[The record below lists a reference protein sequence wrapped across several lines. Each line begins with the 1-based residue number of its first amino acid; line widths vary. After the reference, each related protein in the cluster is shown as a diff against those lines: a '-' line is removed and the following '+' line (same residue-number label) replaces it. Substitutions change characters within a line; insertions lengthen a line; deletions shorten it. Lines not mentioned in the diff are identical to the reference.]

1 MPWASRHG
9 ISKEFDRKMNDLELL
24 VDEATR
30 IGFGPIWMAEVK
42 RAVRTT
48 LRGRFSNARHVVSE
62 DDLIQDVILL
72 KLLEFEEQQKILD
85 LANDIGHVRA
95 LLIRLVRNRI
105 DELREHSYRRNVFD
119 RIVEEFKARG
129 RSVSQQGHEDIRDHE
144 HAILRIRAMVK
155 QLPLR
160 RILGE
165 EERSSPLF
173 SSESLAHLADEIARE
188 GLVLTRETI
197 WEGLSALTLFLPRMS
212 NTVVDQTLVAEQDV
226 FAQPEKQQEARH
238 LRLVAEGVVAD
249 MSQDAK
255 ECYAAII
262 QGFGKAKSMSDLA
275 TALGLRNRQNAA
287 KRRDS
292 MEAEMEAIVGKLALP
307 KDELLEVLRA
317 VSAILYPEANL
328 SVIDL

>member
-1 MPWASRHG
+1 
-9 ISKEFDRKMNDLELL
+9 MNDLEFLAN
-24 VDEATR
+24 EAER
-30 IGFGPIWMAEVK
+30 IGFGPLWMGEVK

-48 LRGRFSNARHVVSE
+48 LRGRFANARHVISE
-62 DDLIQDVILL
+62 DDLIQDVIML
-72 KLLEFEEQQKILD
+72 KLLESEEQQKILD
-85 LANDIGHVRA
+85 IANDIGHVRA

-105 DELREHSYRRNVFD
+105 DELREHSYRRNVYE

-129 RSVSQQGHEDIRDHE
+129 QSLSQQGFEDIRDHE
-144 HAILRIRAMVK
+144 HSIMRIRAMVK

-173 SSESLAHLADEIARE
+173 SSESLAHLADEIERE

-197 WEGLSALTLFLPRMS
+197 WEGLSALTLFLPRLS
-212 NTVVDQTLVAEQDV
+212 NTVVDQTLVAEQDAFV
-226 FAQPEKQQEARH
+226 QPEKQQEARH
-238 LRLVAEGVVAD
+238 LRQLAEGVVAD

-275 TALGLRNRQNAA
+275 AALGLRNRQNAA

-292 MEAEMEAIVGKLALP
+292 MEVEMEAIVGKLALP

-317 VSAILYPEANL
+317 VSAILYPEA
-328 SVIDL
+328 DLNGIHL

>member
-1 MPWASRHG
+1 
-9 ISKEFDRKMNDLELL
+9 MNDLELL
-24 VDEATR
+24 VEEATGM
-30 IGFGPIWMAEVK
+30 GFGPFWMAEVK

-48 LRGRFSNARHVVSE
+48 LRGRFANARHIISE

-72 KLLEFEEQQKILD
+72 KLLESEEQQKILD

-119 RIVEEFKARG
+119 RIVEEFKGRG
-129 RSVSQQGHEDIRDHE
+129 RSLSQQGHDDVRDHK
-144 HAILRIRAMVK
+144 HAILRIRALVK

-173 SSESLAHLADEIARE
+173 SSESLAHLANEIERE

-197 WEGLSALTLFLPRMS
+197 WEGLAALTLFLPRLS
-212 NTVVDQTLVAEQDV
+212 NTVVDQTLVAEQEA

-238 LRLVAEGVVAD
+238 IWSIAEEVVAE

-255 ECYAAII
+255 ECYAAVI

-275 TALGLRNRQNAA
+275 AALGLKNRQNAA

-292 MEAEMEAIVGKLALP
+292 MEAEMEAIIGKLALP
-307 KDELLEVLRA
+307 KNELLEVLRA
-317 VSAILYPEANL
+317 VSVILYPEADLNGL
-328 SVIDL
+328 SL

>member
-1 MPWASRHG
+1 
-9 ISKEFDRKMNDLELL
+9 MNDLELL
-24 VDEATR
+24 EEEATG
-30 IGFGPIWMAEVK
+30 IGFGPFWMAEVK

-48 LRGRFSNARHVVSE
+48 LRGRFANARHIISE

-72 KLLEFEEQQKILD
+72 KLLESEEQQKILD

-119 RIVEEFKARG
+119 RIVEEFKTRG
-129 RSVSQQGHEDIRDHE
+129 RNLSQQGHEDVRQHE
-144 HAILRIRAMVK
+144 HAILRIRALVK

-173 SSESLAHLADEIARE
+173 SSESLAHLANEIERE

-197 WEGLSALTLFLPRMS
+197 WEGLAALTLFLPRLS
-212 NTVVDQTLVAEQDV
+212 NTVVDQTLVTEQKA
-226 FAQPEKQQEARH
+226 FTQPEKQQEARH
-238 LRLVAEGVVAD
+238 IWSVAEGVVAE

-255 ECYAAII
+255 ECYAAVI

-275 TALGLRNRQNAA
+275 AALGLRNRQNAA

-292 MEAEMEAIVGKLALP
+292 MEAEMEEIIGRLAMP
-307 KDELLEVLRA
+307 NNELLEVLRA
-317 VSAILYPEANL
+317 VSVILYPEA
-328 SVIDL
+328 DLNGISL

>member
-1 MPWASRHG
+1 
-9 ISKEFDRKMNDLELL
+9 MNDLELL
-24 VDEATR
+24 VEEATG
-30 IGFGPIWMAEVK
+30 IGFGPFWMAEVK

-48 LRGRFSNARHVVSE
+48 LRGRFANARHIISE

-72 KLLEFEEQQKILD
+72 KLLESEEQQKILD

-105 DELREHSYRRNVFD
+105 DELREHSYRRNVYD

-129 RSVSQQGHEDIRDHE
+129 RSLSQQGYEDVRDHE
-144 HAILRIRAMVK
+144 HAILRIRALVK

-173 SSESLAHLADEIARE
+173 SSESLAHLANEIERE

-197 WEGLSALTLFLPRMS
+197 WEGLAALTLFLPRLS
-212 NTVVDQTLVAEQDV
+212 NTVVDQTLVAEQEA
-226 FAQPEKQQEARH
+226 FAQPERQQEARH
-238 LRLVAEGVVAD
+238 IWSVAEGVVAE

-255 ECYAAII
+255 ECYAAVI

-275 TALGLRNRQNAA
+275 AALGLRNRQNAA

-292 MEAEMEAIVGKLALP
+292 MEAEMEVIIAKLALP
-307 KDELLEVLRA
+307 KNELLEVLRA
-317 VSAILYPEANL
+317 VSVILYPEA
-328 SVIDL
+328 DLNGISL

>member
-1 MPWASRHG
+1 
-9 ISKEFDRKMNDLELL
+9 MNDLEKL
-24 VDEATR
+24 VDEAKG
-30 IGFGPIWMAEVK
+30 IGFGPVWMTEVK

-48 LRGRFSNARHVVSE
+48 LRGRFANARHIISE
-62 DDLIQDVILL
+62 DDLVQDVILL
-72 KLLEFEEQQKILD
+72 KLLESEEQQKILD

-105 DELREHSYRRNVFD
+105 DELREHTYRRNVFE

-129 RSVSQQGHEDIRDHE
+129 RSLSQQGHEDIRDHD
-144 HAILRIRAMVK
+144 HAIMRIRVLLR

-173 SSESLAHLADEIARE
+173 SSESLAHLADEIERE
-188 GLVLTRETI
+188 GLILTREII
-197 WEGLSALTLFLPRMS
+197 WEGLAALTLFLPRLS
-212 NTVVDQTLVAEQDV
+212 NTVVDQTLVAEQEA

-238 LRLVAEGVVAD
+238 IWSVAEDVVAE

-255 ECYAAII
+255 ECYSAVI

-275 TALGLRNRQNAA
+275 SALGLRNRQNAA
-287 KRRDS
+287 KRRDA
-292 MEAEMEAIVGKLALP
+292 MEAEMEAIISRLVLP

-317 VSAILYPEANL
+317 VSVILYPAADLNGINL
-328 SVIDL
+328 